1 MKKSINDV
9 SLVVLSD
16 KGSSTFQNG
25 IYQFFCM
32 RNREINILL
41 CYVDVV
47 TNIFP
52 LFISNNLAKV
62 TRDVLLIDSREEIR
76 KKTYNL

>member
-1 MKKSINDV
+1 
-9 SLVVLSD
+9 
-16 KGSSTFQNG
+16 
-25 IYQFFCM
+25 M

-62 TRDVLLIDSREEIR
+62 TRDVLLIDLREEIR